1 MSSLLPSIVS
11 PANWVS
17 TVIALMSTYHKITTL
32 KSCKHL
38 SIVKSDLFPG
48 KGLQHKVLSP
58 LNVKAQKVNS
68 RVSKCQNEAVEGN
81 IVGLVSL
88 VAARQT

>member
-17 TVIALMSTYHKITTL
+17 TVIALMSTYHKITISG
-32 KSCKHL
+32 SCIHL
-38 SIVKSDLFPG
+38 SSDLFPG

-58 LNVKAQKVNS
+58 LNVQAQKVNS
-68 RVSKCQNEAVEGN
+68 RISKCQNEAVEGN
-81 IVGLVSL
+81 VVGLVSL